1 MRYARAQYEEHT
13 QAARF
18 SRLVRLIRENLWG
31 GADNEWK
38 ESAGWPARD
47 EVIKLRSSLLQ
58 AVAAHPPPVLTSL
71 IGRRPAVAGMLR
83 VHAFMQ
89 SPVLVSSL
97 LFTLLDAILS
107 LLYDDLPVIWGLQVG
122 NQQLA
127 PLDTALAD
135 LQRGIARGVDT
146 VKIAPGL
153 VTRMGKRII
162 SGVSSMGRRQH
173 GQDASHDRDQQ

>member
-18 SRLVRLIRENLWG
+18 SRFVRLIREKMWEG
-31 GADNEWK
+31 PDDKWK
-38 ESAGWPARD
+38 ESAGWPTQD
-47 EVIKLRSSLLQ
+47 EVTKLRSSLSQ
-58 AVAAHPPPVLTSL
+58 AVAAHPPAVLTSL
-71 IGRRPAVAGMLR
+71 IGRQPAVAGLMR
-83 VHAFMQ
+83 AHAFMQ

-135 LQRGIARGVDT
+135 LQRGISRGVDT
-146 VKIAPGL
+146 AKVAPGL
-153 VTRMGKRII
+153 IKRMGKRII
-162 SGVSSMGRRQH
+162 GGLSSMARRQH
-173 GQDASHDRDQQ
+173 GHDAANDHNQ